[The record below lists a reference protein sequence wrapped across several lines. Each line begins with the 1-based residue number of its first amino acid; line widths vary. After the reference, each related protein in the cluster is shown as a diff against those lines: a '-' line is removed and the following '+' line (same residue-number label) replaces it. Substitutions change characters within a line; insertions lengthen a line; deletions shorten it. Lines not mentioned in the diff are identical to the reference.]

1 MVAVTSFVNENIL
14 IMKNRHMMWW
24 LAALTGLITYVS
36 YFNATLS
43 VGGDCAPYRLT
54 TKKAAD
60 LSEPPQPK
68 KKKKRRE
75 SYENREEVDYDEP
88 KAVDRV
94 LSTQTSTQSVRI
106 GDLFP

>member
-1 MVAVTSFVNENIL
+1 MSAIS
-14 IMKNRHMMWW
+14 MPH
-24 LAALTGLITYVS
+24 S
-36 YFNATLS
+36 
-43 VGGDCAPYRLT
+43 RLGEIVHRIVWPP
-54 TKKAAD
+54 KK
-60 LSEPPQPK
+60 PQIYQNLRNQK